1 MESPKH
7 LYRSTSNKV
16 FGGVAGGLGEYFAV
30 DPVIIRILFVIL
42 IFAGGASILIYPLL
56 WIAIPAEPI
65 KPFGFSQT
73 ADSFTDSAAAES
85 NPLNTTP
92 PPLVI
97 DEPKK
102 SNGPLI
108 AGSILVVIGL
118 LFLLEKLIPNINF
131 GDLWPALLIIVGG
144 VLIFTSMNRKN
155 IEKSEKPNDTNSDN
169 PSL

>member
-42 IFAGGASILIYPLL
+42 VFAGGASILIYPLL

-65 KPFGFSQT
+65 KPFSFQQT
-73 ADSFTDSAAAES
+73 ADPNTGEPGSEN
-85 NPLNTTP
+85 NPLFTTP
-92 PPLVI
+92 PPFAANDI
-97 DEPKK
+97 KK
-102 SNGPLI
+102 NNGPLI

-118 LFLLEKLIPNINF
+118 LFLMDKLLPNVSF

-144 VLIFTSMNRKN
+144 VLIFTSMNKKT
-155 IEKSEKPNDTNSDN
+155 IENNDQPTDTNADN
-169 PSL
+169 KSI

>member
-42 IFAGGASILIYPLL
+42 VFAGGASILIYPLL

-65 KPFGFSQT
+65 KPFSFQQNADTSAGET
-73 ADSFTDSAAAES
+73 ANNPSF
-85 NPLNTTP
+85 TTP
-92 PPLVI
+92 PPVVT
-97 DEPKK
+97 EESKK
-102 SNGPLI
+102 RNGPI
-108 AGSILVVIGL
+108 VAGSILVVVGL
-118 LFLLEKLIPNINF
+118 LFMIDKLLPNVNF

-144 VLIFTSMNRKN
+144 VLIFTSMNKKN
-155 IEKSEKPNDTNSDN
+155 ADNPEQPDQTNSD
-169 PSL
+169 SQS

>member
-16 FGGVAGGLGEYFAV
+16 FGGVAGGLGDYFAV

-42 IFAGGASILIYPLL
+42 VFAGGASILIYPLL

-65 KPFGFSQT
+65 KPF
-73 ADSFTDSAAAES
+73 SFQQNAGTFTEDAASEG
-85 NPLNTTP
+85 NPVNTTP
-92 PPLVI
+92 PPFAV

-108 AGSILVVIGL
+108 AGSILVVVGL
-118 LFLLEKLIPNINF
+118 LFLIDKLLPNVNF

-155 IEKSEKPNDTNSDN
+155 NENNEKSNDNHSDN

>member
-42 IFAGGASILIYPLL
+42 VFAGGASILIYPLL

-65 KPFGFSQT
+65 KPFSFHQT
-73 ADSFTDSAAAES
+73 ADPNTGEPGSEN
-85 NPLNTTP
+85 NPLFTTP
-92 PPLVI
+92 PPIVTG
-97 DEPKK
+97 EAKK
-102 SNGPLI
+102 NNGPLI

-118 LFLLEKLIPNINF
+118 LFLIDKLLPNVNF

-144 VLIFTSMNRKN
+144 VLIFTSMNRKS
-155 IEKSEKPNDTNSDN
+155 IENNEKPDDTNSEN
-169 PSL
+169 KSL